1 MVPSIANVLSGFKRN
16 WTEVISYK
24 ELESFFRAE
33 GLKWRDRVL
42 TPARTIQLMLL
53 QVLHGNTAINH
64 LRHLSDL
71 NFTAGAYCQARQ
83 RLPLEILEKLRQQIN
98 AKLESEDLK
107 QGVSGP
113 RIFLLDGSAVSMPDE
128 EELQKEFPQP
138 GRQRKGCGFPV
149 AKVIA
154 LFHLGTGML
163 VDFVCR
169 PLRTHDI
176 SCIEALHRYLAAG
189 DILVADRAYCAYSHF
204 ISLIRLQVDA
214 IIRKHQRIITDFK
227 LRREHQINGGKYG
240 YIYGVPRSKLI
251 KAIGKEDQI
260 IQWFKPKS
268 KPKSIT
274 KEEYLALPDSITIRE
289 LRYEI
294 VAPGFRS
301 SEIVI
306 FTTLVDEVQYPSAKI
321 AEIYGLRWEIETNF
335 NHLKTTLKMD
345 ILKTK
350 SVDNIQR
357 ELIAYCIIYNLVRLV
372 MIEAAVKLNLPLKRI
387 SFCDAARWLLESLFE
402 VRPLNII
409 VLPIRPG
416 RREPRVKK
424 RREKPYPYM
433 IKPRAELKV
442 MLKNQQLKA

>member
-1 MVPSIANVLSGFKRN
+1 
-16 WTEVISYK
+16 
-24 ELESFFRAE
+24 
-33 GLKWRDRVL
+33 
-42 TPARTIQLMLL
+42 
-53 QVLHGNTAINH
+53 
-64 LRHLSDL
+64 
-71 NFTAGAYCQARQ
+71 
-83 RLPLEILEKLRQQIN
+83 LPLEVLEKLRQQVN
-98 AKLESEDLK
+98 AKLEMEDLK
-107 QGVSGP
+107 LGVGGP
-113 RIFLLDGSAVSMPDE
+113 RIFLIDGTAVSMPDE

-163 VDFVCR
+163 IDFVCR

-176 SCIEALHRYLAAG
+176 SGIEALHRYLTAG

-214 IIRKHQRIITDFK
+214 IIRKHQRIITDFRPGRK
-227 LRREHQINGGKYG
+227 HLTSKDRYRSGRT
-240 YIYGVPRSKLI
+240 RSKWI
-251 KAIGKEDQI
+251 KAVGKEDQI
-260 IQWFKPKS
+260 IQWFKPES

-274 KEEYLALPDSITIRE
+274 QQEYLDLPASITIRE

-294 VAPGFRS
+294 IAPGFRS
-301 SEIVI
+301 SEITI
-306 FTTLVDEVQYPSAKI
+306 FTTLIDEVQYPSAKI

-350 SVDNIQR
+350 SVDNIRR

-372 MIEAAVKLNLPLKRI
+372 MIEAAEKLKLPLKRI
-387 SFCDAARWLLESLFE
+387 SFCDAARWLLESLSE

-409 VLPIRPG
+409 VLPVRPA

-433 IKPRAELKV
+433 IKPRDELKV
-442 MLKNQQLKA
+442 MLKNQQFNA